1 MKFVERIEELQKE
14 NEGIIVIVKN
24 GIFFIGIGKDAI
36 ILNELLGLKLTCMK
50 PKQCKVGFLVKN
62 VEKYIK
68 LLSEKGKSFK
78 IFIKNDKD
86 EMEEI
91 YRFIG
96 DSIYDD
102 RECLECVKCENRKET
117 EEDIIERIK
126 NFGK

>member
-14 NEGIIVIVKN
+14 NEGIIIIVKN
-24 GIFFIGIGKDAI
+24 GIFFIGIGKDAM

-50 PKQCKVGFLVKN
+50 PEQCKVGFLVKN

-78 IFIKNDKD
+78 IFIKNDND

-96 DSIYDD
+96 DSIYED
-102 RECLECVKCENRKET
+102 RECLDCGKCENRKET

>member
-14 NEGIIVIVKN
+14 NEGIIIIVKN

-96 DSIYDD
+96 DSIYEDKQ
-102 RECLECVKCENRKET
+102 CLECGKCENRKET